1 MSVPSLFRREGM
13 LMSESN
19 SHPLPSSWMNSWLRN
34 ASPRPTP
41 GFGFGFTSCLP
52 VATSPRRANTTPVEP
67 PTHESS
73 MEHAALYLDGVRVGT
88 PATLAGTFRQLR
100 RQRGGMAWIDLHRP
114 SEAEL
119 VTLAEE
125 FTLHPLAIEDA
136 LEAHQRPKLEQF
148 DNTLFLVL
156 RPARYRDGT
165 EDIDFGELHIFAGPD
180 FVITVRHGAAP
191 DLSSVRRRMEDTQ
204 DLLALGPDAV
214 LYAILDAV
222 LDGYAPVV
230 AGVQH
235 DIDEIET
242 EVFHGASDV
251 SRRIY
256 QLARKTVEFQHA
268 TRPLV
273 GMLDELM
280 AEFAMRG
287 VDEELQRY
295 LRDVADHVSQTSER
309 VDGFHLAL
317 TDVLTVNSTLVGQEQ
332 TTEMSMLAKASLRQ
346 SEETKKISAW
356 AAVLL
361 APTLVGAIYG
371 MNFENIP
378 ELHWVFGYPF
388 AISLMAVI
396 SGGIY
401 VAFKRRNC
409 L

>member
-1 MSVPSLFRREGM
+1 MPEY
-13 LMSESN
+13 N
-19 SHPLPSSWMNSWLRN
+19 SRPLLAPWMNSWLRN
-34 ASPRPTP
+34 ASPRT
-41 GFGFGFTSCLP
+41 GGEFGGLP
-52 VATSPRRANTTPVEP
+52 AAAPPRRTNTTPVP
-67 PTHESS
+67 VTAHESS
-73 MEHAALYLDGVRVGT
+73 VEHAALYFDGVRVSA
-88 PATLAGTFRQLR
+88 PATLTDTFRQLR
-100 RQRGGMAWIDLHRP
+100 RQQGGMAWIGLCRP

-119 VTLAEE
+119 VSLAEE
-125 FTLHPLAIEDA
+125 FSLHPLAIEDA
-136 LEAHQRPKLEQF
+136 LEARQRPKLEQYG
-148 DNTLFLVL
+148 NTLFLVL
-156 RPARYRDGT
+156 RPARYFDGP
-165 EDIDFGELHIFAGPD
+165 EDIDFGELHVFIGPD
-180 FVITVRHGAAP
+180 FVITVRHGSAP
-191 DLSSVRRRMEDTQ
+191 DLSSVQRRMEDTPE
-204 DLLALGPDAV
+204 LLALGPDAV

-230 AGVQH
+230 TGVQH

-242 EVFHGASDV
+242 EVFHGVPDV

-256 QLARKTVEFQHA
+256 KLARKTVEFQHA

-273 GMLDELM
+273 GMLNGLM
-280 AEFAMRG
+280 AEFAQRG

-295 LRDVADHVSQTSER
+295 LRDVADHVTQTSER
-309 VDGFHLAL
+309 VDGFYLAL

-332 TTEMSMLAKASLRQ
+332 TAEMSVLAKASLSQ

-371 MNFENIP
+371 MNFDNIP

-396 SGGIY
+396 SGGVY
-401 VAFKRRNC
+401 LAFKRHNC

>member
-1 MSVPSLFRREGM
+1 MPEY
-13 LMSESN
+13 N
-19 SHPLPSSWMNSWLRN
+19 SRPLLSPWMNSWLRN
-34 ASPRPTP
+34 ASPRPGSDAEGAPTA
-41 GFGFGFTSCLP
+41 
-52 VATSPRRANTTPVEP
+52 VSPRRTHPTPAPAPAYEGSV
-67 PTHESS
+67 
-73 MEHAALYLDGVRVGT
+73 EHAALYLDGVRVGA
-88 PATLAGTFRQLR
+88 PATLTDTFRQLR
-100 RQRGGMAWIDLHRP
+100 RQQGGMAWIGLCRP
-114 SEAEL
+114 TEAEL
-119 VTLAEE
+119 VSLAEE
-125 FTLHPLAIEDA
+125 FGLHPLAIEDA
-136 LEAHQRPKLEQF
+136 LEARQRPKLEQYGS
-148 DNTLFLVL
+148 TLFLVL
-156 RPARYRDGT
+156 RPARYFDGP
-165 EDIDFGELHIFAGPD
+165 EDIHFGELHVFVGPD

-191 DLSSVRRRMEDTQ
+191 ELSAVRRRMEDTPE
-204 DLLALGPDAV
+204 LLALGPDAV
-214 LYAILDAV
+214 LYAVLDAV

-242 EVFHGASDV
+242 EVFHGSPDV

-256 QLARKTVEFQHA
+256 KLARKAVEFQHA

-273 GMLDELM
+273 GMLNGLM
-280 AEFAMRG
+280 AEFARRR

-295 LRDVADHVSQTSER
+295 LRDVADHVTQTSER
-309 VDGFHLAL
+309 VDAFYLAL

-332 TTEMSMLAKASLRQ
+332 TTEMSVLAKASLRQ

-371 MNFENIP
+371 MNFDNIP

-396 SGGIY
+396 SGGVYI
-401 VAFKRRNC
+401 AFKRHNC

>member
-1 MSVPSLFRREGM
+1 
-13 LMSESN
+13 MSENN
-19 SHPLPSSWMNSWLRN
+19 SRPFLAPWMNSWLRN
-34 ASPRPTP
+34 
-41 GFGFGFTSCLP
+41 
-52 VATSPRRANTTPVEP
+52 TSPRLGADFGGLPVTVSPRRTGTTPVLAAA
-67 PTHESS
+67 HEGSV
-73 MEHAALYLDGVRVGT
+73 EHSALYLNGVRVSA
-88 PATLAGTFRQLR
+88 PATLTDTFRQLR
-100 RQRGGMAWIDLHRP
+100 RQHGGMAWIGLDRP

-119 VTLAEE
+119 VSLAEE
-125 FTLHPLAIEDA
+125 FSLHPLATEDA
-136 LEAHQRPKLEQF
+136 LEAHQRPKLEQYG
-148 DNTLFLVL
+148 NTLFLVL
-156 RPARYRDGT
+156 RPARYFDGP
-165 EDIDFGELHIFAGPD
+165 EDIDFGELHVFAGPD

-191 DLSSVRRRMEDTQ
+191 DLSSVQRRMEDTPE
-204 DLLALGPDAV
+204 LLALGPDAV

-242 EVFHGASDV
+242 EVFHGAPDV

-256 QLARKTVEFQHA
+256 KLARKTVEFQHA

-273 GMLDELM
+273 GMLNGLM
-280 AEFAMRG
+280 AEFAQRG
-287 VDEELQRY
+287 ADEELQRY
-295 LRDVADHVSQTSER
+295 LSDVADHVAQTSER

-332 TTEMSMLAKASLRQ
+332 TTEMSILAKASLRQ
-346 SEETKKISAW
+346 SEETKRISAW

-371 MNFENIP
+371 MNFDNIP

-388 AISLMAVI
+388 AITLMAVI
-396 SGGIY
+396 SGGVY
-401 VAFKRRNC
+401 LAFKRHNC

>member
-1 MSVPSLFRREGM
+1 V
-13 LMSESN
+13 
-19 SHPLPSSWMNSWLRN
+19 
-34 ASPRPTP
+34 PTP
-41 GFGFGFTSCLP
+41 AYEGS
-52 VATSPRRANTTPVEP
+52 V
-67 PTHESS
+67 
-73 MEHAALYLDGVRVGT
+73 EHAALYLDGVRVGA
-88 PATLAGTFRQLR
+88 PATLTDTFRQLR
-100 RQRGGMAWIDLHRP
+100 RQQGEMAWISLCRP
-114 SEAEL
+114 TEAEL
-119 VTLAEE
+119 VSLAEE
-125 FTLHPLAIEDA
+125 FGLHPLAIEDA
-136 LEAHQRPKLEQF
+136 LEARQRPKLEQYGS
-148 DNTLFLVL
+148 TLFLVL
-156 RPARYRDGT
+156 RPARYFDGP
-165 EDIDFGELHIFAGPD
+165 EDIHFGELHVFVGPD

-191 DLSSVRRRMEDTQ
+191 DLSAVRRRMEDTPE
-204 DLLALGPDAV
+204 LLALGPDAV
-214 LYAILDAV
+214 LYAVLDAV

-242 EVFHGASDV
+242 EVFHGSPDV

-256 QLARKTVEFQHA
+256 KLARKAVEFQHA

-273 GMLDELM
+273 GMLNGLM
-280 AEFAMRG
+280 AEFARRR

-295 LRDVADHVSQTSER
+295 LRDVADHVTQTSER
-309 VDGFHLAL
+309 VDAFYLAL

-332 TTEMSMLAKASLRQ
+332 TTEMSVLAKASLRQ

-371 MNFENIP
+371 MNFDNIP

-396 SGGIY
+396 SGGVY
-401 VAFKRRNC
+401 LAFKRHNC